1 MKKTI
6 TIIIIAAAIIISGF
20 YIFRMG
26 KNIEPE
32 NNAGEKFAEECRD
45 HQGQWL
51 SEFKECE
58 TSDKNWCESAG
69 GKFNE
74 CASACR
80 HDPNYPNVVCIEVC
94 VPICEFANET
104 GNNGISRKD
113 DLIEVA
119 EPRSGAVIFSPLT
132 VAGKA
137 RGAWYFEASFPVRL
151 LDANGNELAVIPAQA
166 QGDWMTE
173 NFVPFK
179 AELDFLP
186 PITETGILVLEKDNP
201 SGLPENADELRIP
214 IKFGQVAEKI
224 KVKVF
229 FNNSKLDSEI
239 FCDKVFPVEREVAK
253 TEAIARAALNEL
265 LKGATVMEKNES
277 FFTNIN
283 SGVKIQSL
291 TIENGIAKVDFDEQL
306 NFQVAGSCRVIAI
319 RSQITETLKQF
330 PTVKDVIISVNGRT
344 EDILQP

>member
-6 TIIIIAAAIIISGF
+6 IIIIATIIIIAGF
-20 YIFRMG
+20 YIFRME
-26 KNIEPE
+26 KNVEPV
-32 NNAGEKFAEECRD
+32 NNAEKELAEDCRD
-45 HQGQWL
+45 YQGKWL

-58 TSDKNWCESAG
+58 VSDKGWCENAG

-80 HDPNYPNVVCIEVC
+80 HSSDKGAPCILLC
-94 VPICEFANET
+94 VPVCEFGESADDD
-104 GNNGISRKD
+104 GISRKD
-113 DLIEVA
+113 DLIEVS
-119 EPRSGAVIFSPLT
+119 EPRSGAVVYSPLT
-132 VAGKA
+132 IAGKA
-137 RGAWYFEASFPVRL
+137 RGTWYFEASFPVRL

-186 PITETGILVLEKDNP
+186 PTTETGTLVLEKDNP
-201 SGLPENADELRIP
+201 SGLPENANELRIP
-214 IKFGQVAEKI
+214 VKFGQVAEKM

-229 FNNSKLDSEI
+229 FNNNKLDPEI
-239 FCDKVFPVEREVAK
+239 SCDKVFPVEREVAK
-253 TEAIARAALNEL
+253 TEAVARAALSEL
-265 LKGATVMEKNES
+265 LKGATATEKEEG

-283 SGVKIQSL
+283 SGVEIQKL
-291 TIENGIAKVDFDEQL
+291 TIENGIAKVDFNEQL
-306 NFQVAGSCRVIAI
+306 EFQTAGSCRVIAI
-319 RSQITETLKQF
+319 RAQITETLKQF